1 MNKDITVAVG
11 MSGGVDSSVTA
22 GILKN
27 AGYNVIGITMK
38 IWDGAIEIQET
49 TKHACYGP
57 DEWEDIEISTD
68 VCKKLDIPYH
78 VYDLSGE
85 YKDTVLKYFKSE
97 YLAGRTPNP
106 CVLCNQSMKFGFLID
121 AAKKNGLEFDYFATG
136 HYAKILE
143 SNGERLLAKS
153 PNDKKD
159 QTYFL
164 SRLKKEQLSNIM
176 FPIGEFDKA
185 DVRKEAERLGL
196 EVASRE
202 ESQDFISG
210 GDYTPLFTAE
220 ETIPGDIVD
229 DRGNLLGRHEGIYK
243 YTIGQRKGLGISSPK
258 PMYVLRIDAKKNRII
273 VTEKAN
279 LFSEKAYVTDVNM
292 LKIMEQN
299 ATFSAKVKI
308 RQNNK
313 ESEAEVKLKEGAE
326 AEITFDAPALS
337 VTPGQI
343 AVFYDNDVV
352 LGSGILK

>member
-1 MNKDITVAVG
+1 MNKNITVAVG

-22 GILKN
+22 GILKK

-57 DEWEDIEISTD
+57 DESEDIEISTD
-68 VCKKLDIPYH
+68 VCNKLDIPYY
-78 VYDLSGE
+78 VYDLSQE
-85 YKDTVLKYFKSE
+85 YKENVLKYFKSE

-121 AAKKNGLEFDYFATG
+121 AAKKNGLKFDYFATG
-136 HYAKILE
+136 HYAKIIE
-143 SNGERLLAKS
+143 DNGEILLAKS

-164 SRLKKEQLSNIM
+164 SRLKKEQLTNIM
-176 FPIGEFDKA
+176 FPIGEMDKA
-185 DVRKEAERLGL
+185 DVRKEAENLGL

-210 GDYTPLFTAE
+210 GDYSPLFTKE

-229 DRGNLLGRHEGIYK
+229 DKGNVIGRHEGIYK
-243 YTIGQRKGLGISSPK
+243 YTIGQRKGLGISSSK
-258 PMYVLRIDAKKNRII
+258 PLYVLRIDAKKNRII

-279 LFSEKAYVTDVNM
+279 LFSERAMVSDLNIIKNM
-292 LKIMEQN
+292 EDD
-299 ATFSAKVKI
+299 ATFRAKVKI

-313 ESEAEVKLKEGAE
+313 ESDATIKLLEGAD
-326 AEITFDAPALS
+326 AEIIFDAPQLS

-343 AVFYDNDVV
+343 AVFYNEDVV